1 MGNKPLLSIC
11 IPTYNR
17 MSYLRENICEFE
29 KQISEFE
36 NPEEIEIVISDNCS
50 TDQTQKVIEKLK
62 NKFLN
67 IKYKKNK
74 QNIGAIKNILE
85 VINRANGEYIW
96 LFGDDDLPVKGAL
109 LKIIEIIEKNPDISY
124 LIMDINTL
132 SPEGLY
138 SKKLFFPKILDDKMF
153 DSESFF
159 KNYLYACGFLSINI
173 IKRERALR
181 IINNKPVYNMMLNT
195 GWPQVILAS
204 LVIDETNQ
212 AYLISSPQVIKRDGN
227 LIFGPKQYINL
238 YIIDVVRLIEFLH
251 KLGVKGIRTNA
262 NYPYMIDLKL
272 FKILFLY
279 YLYTDNYI
287 KLDYFREIVRAANM
301 ASILNL
307 KLRLILF
314 AGLFLIPKKVGEFV
328 VHLYYLLFKSKKK
341 YYYMQNKL
349 QMEAKKFL
357 DYQSGKLE
365 LSIRTY
371 CKNEIAVNTCSDSRE
386 GK

>member
-50 TDQTQKVIEKLK
+50 PDQTQKVIEKLK

-85 VINRANGEYIW
+85 VINRANVEYIW

-138 SKKLFFPKILDDKMF
+138 SKKLFF
-153 DSESFF
+153 
-159 KNYLYACGFLSINI
+159 
-173 IKRERALR
+173 
-181 IINNKPVYNMMLNT
+181 
-195 GWPQVILAS
+195 
-204 LVIDETNQ
+204 
-212 AYLISSPQVIKRDGN
+212 
-227 LIFGPKQYINL
+227 
-238 YIIDVVRLIEFLH
+238 
-251 KLGVKGIRTNA
+251 
-262 NYPYMIDLKL
+262 
-272 FKILFLY
+272 
-279 YLYTDNYI
+279 
-287 KLDYFREIVRAANM
+287 
-301 ASILNL
+301 
-307 KLRLILF
+307 
-314 AGLFLIPKKVGEFV
+314 
-328 VHLYYLLFKSKKK
+328 
-341 YYYMQNKL
+341 
-349 QMEAKKFL
+349 
-357 DYQSGKLE
+357 
-365 LSIRTY
+365 
-371 CKNEIAVNTCSDSRE
+371 
-386 GK
+386 